1 MVSERMNGREAQPIA
16 KGEEKSD
23 RPGASP
29 EVGLERRRHRPNSWG
44 FLEFDIDQGSW
55 PRPATRRAQSSA
67 K

>member
-1 MVSERMNGREAQPIA
+1 M
-16 KGEEKSD
+16 KGDDRRAAAADEKND
-23 RPGASP
+23 RPNSSTS
-29 EVGLERRRHRPNSWG
+29 VGLQGRQRRPNSWG